1 MHPLVTKFIEDLKTL
16 QPGERL
22 KAIKEFGQEAQTL
35 YFAALDEI
43 REKMRA
49 VKANRVPSI

>member
-49 VKANRVPSI
+49 AKANRVPSI

>member
-16 QPGERL
+16 QSGERL